1 MCHSWTKSYEFA
13 PATPPDQV
21 THSSNEVTV
30 QHHNHQTAEARAL
43 QLGSI
48 GNTVGAAAAL
58 VFYLRSGSD
67 ALLLDGLY
75 TAVMAGASV
84 IAGAVNRAALQPR
97 SRAYPFGAS
106 GQEPLYVLFRTL
118 VVLGIIA
125 FAMVS
130 AAGKVLTYLQGM
142 PIPPVRLDG
151 LGWYFSAM
159 VLLNLW
165 LWRVFA
171 ASWRRSGSNNTML
184 LGMAISARFDALISA
199 GTGIALLGSPLLLG
213 TPWAPLVPI
222 ADALLVLVLSVALLG
237 EPVAILKGAV
247 AEAAGSSQSIAT
259 ATQTYCAKAIGAIL
273 AQQDCALLELAMIRL
288 GRTVTAVAYIEPA
301 SAMTAVQ
308 IDALRLAVE
317 QELIGTLHGPVLCE
331 VIPTAVHP
339 YAEAAN

>member
-1 MCHSWTKSYEFA
+1 MRVPIDNPPHSES
-13 PATPPDQV
+13 
-21 THSSNEVTV
+21 
-30 QHHNHQTAEARAL
+30 RAL
-43 QLGSI
+43 WLGTI
-48 GNTVGAAAAL
+48 GNTIGAVAAL

-75 TAVMAGASV
+75 TAVMAGAAV
-84 IAGAVNRAALQPR
+84 IAGEVSRAALQPR

-118 VVLGIIA
+118 VLLGIIG

-130 AAGKVLTYLQGM
+130 AAGKILTFVQGGV
-142 PIPPVRLDG
+142 IPEVRLDG

-165 LWRVFA
+165 LWQVFMG
-171 ASWRRSGSNNTML
+171 SWRSSGGNSDML
-184 LGMAISARFDALISA
+184 RGMAVSARFDALISA
-199 GTGIALLGSPLLLG
+199 GTGIALMGSPLLLG
-213 TPWAPLVPI
+213 TPLAQLVPI

-237 EPVAILKGAV
+237 EPIAILKGAV
-247 AEAAGSSQSIAT
+247 AEAAGSSQSIAV
-259 ATQTYCAKAIGAIL
+259 ATQSSCANAIAAAL
-273 AQQDCALLELAMIRL
+273 KQQSCELIELAMIRL
-288 GRTVTAVAYIEPA
+288 GRTVTAVAYMEPS
-301 SAMTAVQ
+301 SAMTAEQ

-317 QELIGTLHGPVLCE
+317 LELVRTLQTTVLCE

>member
-1 MCHSWTKSYEFA
+1 MRLRQLGD
-13 PATPPDQV
+13 PATE
-21 THSSNEVTV
+21 S
-30 QHHNHQTAEARAL
+30 RAL
-43 QLGSI
+43 QLGTLGNAI
-48 GNTVGAAAAL
+48 GAVAAL

-84 IAGAVNRAALQPR
+84 IAGQVSLAALQAR

-118 VVLGIIA
+118 VLLGIIA
-125 FAMVS
+125 FAMTS
-130 AAGKVLTYLQGM
+130 AAGKVLTYLQGGV
-142 PIPPVRLDG
+142 IPAVRLEG

-165 LWRVFA
+165 LWRLFVR
-171 ASWRRSGSNNTML
+171 SWRSSGGNSDML
-184 LGMAISARFDALISA
+184 RGMAISARFDALISA

-213 TPWAPLVPI
+213 TPLAPVVPI

-237 EPVAILKGAV
+237 EPIAILKGAV
-247 AEAAGSSQSIAT
+247 AEAAGSSGSIA
-259 ATQTYCAKAIGAIL
+259 ASTQTRCASAI
-273 AQQDCALLELAMIRL
+273 AQALKQQGCALIELAMIRL
-288 GRTVTAVAYIEPA
+288 GRTVTAVAYVEPA
-301 SAMTAVQ
+301 GAMTASQ

-317 QELIGTLHGPVLCE
+317 QELIRTLQGPVLCE
-331 VIPTAVHP
+331 VIPTTMHP